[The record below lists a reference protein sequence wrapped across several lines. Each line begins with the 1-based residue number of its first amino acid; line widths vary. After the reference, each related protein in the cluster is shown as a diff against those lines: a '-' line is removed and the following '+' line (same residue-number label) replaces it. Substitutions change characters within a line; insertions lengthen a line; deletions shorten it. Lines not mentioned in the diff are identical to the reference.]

1 MFIVYR
7 FAIAEGRLPTSDLL
21 LLFSGTHV
29 IQHAS
34 WYDGHGKI
42 SNKSPFYMD
51 IDERGHLNLKHSKI
65 TIILLYNDSVVD
77 TLTKVL
83 CLQQICSK
91 SAASQQL
98 TEF

>member
-1 MFIVYR
+1 MPNDMMVMVKF
-7 FAIAEGRLPTSDLL
+7 LTSRCCTWI
-21 LLFSGTHV
+21 F
-29 IQHAS
+29 
-34 WYDGHGKI
+34 
-42 SNKSPFYMD
+42 
-51 IDERGHLNLKHSKI
+51 DERGHLNLKHGKI

-91 SAASQQL
+91 SAASHQL

>member
-1 MFIVYR
+1 
-7 FAIAEGRLPTSDLL
+7 
-21 LLFSGTHV
+21 
-29 IQHAS
+29 
-34 WYDGHGKI
+34 
-42 SNKSPFYMD
+42 MD
-51 IDERGHLNLKHSKI
+51 IDERGHLNLKQSKI

-83 CLQQICSK
+83 CLQQISSK